1 MQHPRRLLD
10 ETHFVLPDD
19 LIVLLDETLLKPSVN
34 RRNVKTN
41 RVLPDRTVDLRRPP
55 QII

>member
-1 MQHPRRLLD
+1 M
-10 ETHFVLPDD
+10 HFVPPND
-19 LIVLLDETLLKPSVN
+19 LIVLLGETLTVLLDETLLKLSVN
-34 RRNVKTN
+34 RRNVKTH

>member
-10 ETHFVLPDD
+10 ETHFVLPAD
-19 LIVLLDETLLKPSVN
+19 LIVLLDETLLKLSVN

-41 RVLPDRTVDLRRPP
+41 HVLPDRTVDLR
-55 QII
+55 